1 MNKKPL
7 IALAAVAAA
16 LLFAGCTPAA
26 EEPPA
31 DTPITQPAPD
41 TSTPTDTGDMGT
53 GGEVDPS
60 TVDPNITVSGGG
72 ASNLPAEFPAGI
84 PVYAAN
90 VLPETFTP
98 IDGGY
103 EVAFSGA
110 PEDVVKLIDAFKAN
124 GFAISGTDTT
134 VAAAKTEYNI
144 LINSDPASLPAG
156 AAYSYAIFPN

>member
-1 MNKKPL
+1 MTKKL
-7 IALAAVAAA
+7 FIAPAAIAAA

-26 EEPPA
+26 EEPAPA
-31 DTPITQPAPD
+31 DPTISQPAPD
-41 TSTPTDTGDMGT
+41 TAPTDTGDMGT

-60 TVDPNITVSGGG
+60 TVDPAITVSGDG

-124 GFAISGTDTT
+124 GFVISGTDTT